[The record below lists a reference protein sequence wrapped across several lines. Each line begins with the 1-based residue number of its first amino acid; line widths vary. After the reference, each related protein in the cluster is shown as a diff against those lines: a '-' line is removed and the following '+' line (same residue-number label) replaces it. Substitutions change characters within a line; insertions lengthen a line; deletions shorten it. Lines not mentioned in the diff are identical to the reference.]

1 MDKDKKS
8 QIELSREAH
17 IELDCE
23 TYDKFEKEKK
33 QEQTKQVNI
42 NQSNSKDNPTPNTPT
57 TNPQKDK

>member
-23 TYDKFEKEKK
+23 TYDKFEKEK
-33 QEQTKQVNI
+33 
-42 NQSNSKDNPTPNTPT
+42 SKS
-57 TNPQKDK
+57 KLSK